1 MSAFSL
7 VLAHWQGVTVFGSQL
22 VGIRMTEKDQTPR
35 NSGKIESGLANS
47 RLNVLSKLQR
57 CNSVSEVRQKKR
69 KVMDT
74 SLEGEK
80 MDPYKRRESAEA
92 FTLREA
98 KESIVNLSKELENNI
113 KETYNPPNWL
123 KEIAVKIKWSTNV
136 FTRESIVGWLE
147 TLKWNLWRR

>member
-1 MSAFSL
+1 
-7 VLAHWQGVTVFGSQL
+7 
-22 VGIRMTEKDQTPR
+22 MTEKDQTPR

-113 KETYNPPNWL
+113 KETYNPPN
-123 KEIAVKIKWSTNV
+123 
-136 FTRESIVGWLE
+136 
-147 TLKWNLWRR
+147 